1 MEKRVLL
8 IDDDPEFIARLRD
21 AIGNCVELQVVSSPE
36 TVIATCAHWQP
47 DLVLLDVLIA
57 PGDSFRILDDLSDC
71 YGGSQ
76 LSVLCLS
83 RGAGSTTRL
92 QHFGSCVFGIL
103 KREIDRETL
112 AATVHQALTSLKQ
125 VAA

>member
-21 AIGNCVELQVVSSPE
+21 AIGAVVELQVVSRPE
-36 TVIATCAHWQP
+36 DVVATCAHWQP

-57 PGDSFRILDDLSDC
+57 PGDSFQMLDDLSVC
-71 YGGSQ
+71 YGGPQ

-92 QHFGSCVFGIL
+92 QHYGSCVFGIL
-103 KREIDRETL
+103 EREIDRDTL
-112 AATVHQALTSLKQ
+112 AATVCQALNNLKQ